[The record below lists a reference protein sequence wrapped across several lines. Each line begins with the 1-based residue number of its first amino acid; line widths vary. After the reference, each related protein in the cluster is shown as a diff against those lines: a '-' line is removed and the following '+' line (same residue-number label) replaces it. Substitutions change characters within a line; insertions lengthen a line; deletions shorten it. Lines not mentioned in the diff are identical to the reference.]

1 VRAYALIEV
10 EPGATE
16 VVSRIRSFSLQ
27 NCKVIAERLYSSE
40 VIVHFEATELAD
52 LNTALTDLL
61 SGVSAILRITL
72 LRITER

>member
-1 VRAYALIEV
+1 MRAYALIEV